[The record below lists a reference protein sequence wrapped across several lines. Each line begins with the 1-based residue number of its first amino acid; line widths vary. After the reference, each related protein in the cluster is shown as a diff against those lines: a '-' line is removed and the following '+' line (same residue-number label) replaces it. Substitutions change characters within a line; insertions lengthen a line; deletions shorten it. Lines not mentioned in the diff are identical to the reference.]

1 MGNALIIAEHDG
13 GLLKKATKSVIT
25 FAREL
30 CGRRGIKYDLVVVG
44 KDVGA
49 AAADA
54 AKYGAENVFTIDG
67 DAWAKYLAQPYA
79 NSLGDLAAETEAD
92 YIIVSAGT
100 FGKDVLPRIA
110 CQLVAGMVADC
121 TALAGDDEVLFK
133 RPMYAGNII
142 ATVRATTD
150 PVAIT
155 VRTTEFD
162 AAEPTDG
169 ASAIKAVDADPGT
182 SHASFVKVEQTKS
195 ERPELTDA
203 DVVVSGGRGLKDGP
217 RFYEVMEPL
226 ADALGAAIGAS
237 RAAVDS
243 WSEVPN
249 DLQVGQT
256 GKVVA
261 PNLYVAVAISGA
273 IQHLAGMKAS
283 KTIVAINTN
292 GDEPIFQVADYG
304 LVADAFK
311 AVPEFV
317 EKLKTV

>member
-1 MGNALIIAEHDG
+1 MGNALVIAEHVDG
-13 GLLKKATKSVIT
+13 ALKKATRNVISFT
-25 FAREL
+25 KQL
-30 CGRRGIKYDLVVVG
+30 CERKGIAYDIVVVG
-44 KDVGA
+44 KDIGA
-49 AAADA
+49 IAEEA
-54 AKYGAENVFTIDG
+54 AKFGAENVFTIDG
-67 DAWAKYLAQPYA
+67 DAWAHYLAQPYT

-92 YIIVSAGT
+92 YIITSAGT
-100 FGKDVLPRIA
+100 FGKDCMPRVA
-110 CQLVAGMVADC
+110 CQLVAGLVADC
-121 TALAGDDEVLFK
+121 TGLAGDDEVLFK

-142 ATVRATTD
+142 ATVRAHTD

-162 AAEPTDG
+162 AAEPGDG
-169 ASAIKAVDADPGT
+169 ASPIKAVDADPGT
-182 SHASFVKVEQTKS
+182 SQVRFVSMEATKS

-203 DVVVSGGRGLKDGP
+203 EVVVSGGRGLKDGA

-226 ADALGAAIGAS
+226 ADKLGAAIGAS

-243 WSEVPN
+243 WEEVPN

-311 AVPEFV
+311 AVPELV
-317 EKLKTV
+317 EKL

>member
-1 MGNALIIAEHDG
+1 MGNALIIAEHADG
-13 GLLKKATKSVIT
+13 QLKKATRNVIT
-25 FAREL
+25 FARDL
-30 CGRRGIKYDLVVVG
+30 CQRRGIGYDIAVIGQGV
-44 KDVGA
+44 DSIA
-49 AAADA
+49 AEASR
-54 AKYGAENVFTIDG
+54 YGAENVFTVDG
-67 DAWAKYLAQPYA
+67 DAWANYLAQPFA

-92 YIIVSAGT
+92 YIITSAGT
-100 FGKDVLPRIA
+100 FGKDLMPRVA
-110 CQLVAGMVADC
+110 CQLVAGLVADC
-121 TALAGDDEVLFK
+121 IGLAGDDEILFK

-142 ATVRATTD
+142 ATVRAHTD

-162 AAEPTDG
+162 AAEPGDG
-169 ASAIKAVDADPGT
+169 NSTITKVDADPGT
-182 SHASFVKVEQTKS
+182 SHVRFVSMETTKS

-203 DVVVSGGRGLKDGP
+203 EVVVSGGRGLKDGS

-243 WSEVPN
+243 WEEVPN

-311 AVPEFV
+311 AVPELV
-317 EKLKTV
+317 QKLN

>member
-1 MGNALIIAEHDG
+1 MGNALIIAEHSG
-13 GLLKKATKSVIT
+13 GKLKKATLSVISFT
-25 FAREL
+25 RQL
-30 CGRRGIKYDLVVVG
+30 CGRRGIGYDLVVVG
-44 KDVGA
+44 KGVAA

-54 AKYGAENVFTIDG
+54 ARYGAANVFTIDG
-67 DAWAKYLAQPYA
+67 DAWANYLAQPYA
-79 NSLGDLAAETEAD
+79 NALGDLAAETEAD
-92 YIIVSAGT
+92 YIVTSAGT
-100 FGKDVLPRIA
+100 FGKDCLPRVA

-121 TALAGDDEVLFK
+121 IALTGEDEILFK

-142 ATVRATTD
+142 ATVRAHTD

-162 AAEPTDG
+162 DAAPMDSVTP
-169 ASAIKAVDADPGT
+169 ITAVDASPGT
-182 SHASFVKVEQTKS
+182 SDVRFVSLELTQS

-203 DVVVSGGRGLKDGP
+203 EVVVSGGRGLKDGS

-243 WSEVPN
+243 WAEVPN

-261 PNLYVAVAISGA
+261 PNLYFAVAISGA
-273 IQHLAGMKAS
+273 IQHLAGMKNS
-283 KTIVAINTN
+283 KTIVAVNTN

-311 AVPEFV
+311 AVPELV
-317 EKLKTV
+317 EKLRAL